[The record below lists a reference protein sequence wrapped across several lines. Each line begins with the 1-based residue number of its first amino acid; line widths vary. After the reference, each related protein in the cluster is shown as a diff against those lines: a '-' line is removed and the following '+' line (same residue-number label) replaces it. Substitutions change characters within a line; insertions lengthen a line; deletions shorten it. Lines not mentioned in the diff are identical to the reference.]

1 MAKNAFYHRQV
12 AIKNLPEWAKTAPDT
27 LPWVFTY
34 SRKAEYL
41 DNVCEN
47 QDDFL
52 CWSSILSLRPYAEPA
67 FLPSKQGHIMRT
79 KIVATIGP
87 ASNSREKLHELAEA
101 GVSVFRLNFS
111 HGTATDFVNIIK
123 NIREVER
130 AIGRPITIMQDL
142 SGPKI
147 RLGVVPEGT
156 IDVEKGMHLLLG
168 PSQSRI
174 DEMPYLPFDH
184 EEILESLEPGDRL
197 VLADGGLQFIVQT
210 RRDDSLVL
218 LEADNSGIVTSRK
231 GLALPGKATKVRAL
245 TDKDKKDLAD
255 GLKLGVDAVAISYV
269 QTADDVREAKELI
282 AAAGQSLPVVVK
294 LERQSA
300 VDNLADIL
308 AETDVVM
315 VARGD
320 LGVECP
326 LPLLPALQKHIIS
339 ACNKASKPVIVA
351 TQMLLSMV
359 NSPAPTRAETTDVA
373 NAVLDGAD
381 CVMLSEET
389 AMGNFPVDTVRYMRR
404 ITDEAEKLLLLNHN
418 LEEPDADKG
427 IPEFLAYS
435 ACLLANKAKARA
447 IVSHSLSGSSARQV
461 SARRPPQQIYA
472 LTPDPV
478 TVKALNF
485 VWGVKPIFV
494 DRPQEEPSHL
504 IRAEQF
510 IHNCEDFGADD
521 CAVITAGQVKGS
533 SSTPRGTNL
542 VKIYWK

>member
-1 MAKNAFYHRQV
+1 MK
-12 AIKNLPEWAKTAPDT
+12 
-27 LPWVFTY
+27 
-34 SRKAEYL
+34 
-41 DNVCEN
+41 
-47 QDDFL
+47 
-52 CWSSILSLRPYAEPA
+52 
-67 FLPSKQGHIMRT
+67 T

-87 ASNSREKLHELAEA
+87 ASNSSEKLLALAEA

-111 HGTATDFVNIIK
+111 HGGAADFVAIIDR
-123 NIREVER
+123 IREVER
-130 AIGRPITIMQDL
+130 ALGRPITIMQDL

-147 RLGVVPEGT
+147 RLGVLPEKT
-156 IDVEKGMHLLLG
+156 ISVSKGMRLVLG
-168 PSQSRI
+168 PTDRRVA
-174 DEMPYLPFDH
+174 DAPYLPFDH
-184 EEILESLEPGDRL
+184 DVILESLVPGDRM
-197 VLADGGLQFIVQT
+197 VLADGGLQFVVQE
-210 RRDDSLVL
+210 RRADGLVT
-218 LEADNSGIVTSRK
+218 LEAENAGLVTSRK

-245 TDKDKKDLAD
+245 TEKDKKDLAD
-255 GLKLGVDAVAISYV
+255 GLKLGVDAVAVSYV

-282 AAAGQSLPVVVK
+282 AAAGKSIPVVVK

-300 VDNLADIL
+300 VDNLDAIL
-308 AETDVVM
+308 HETDVVM

-326 LPLLPALQKHIIS
+326 LPHLPALQKRIIS

-389 AMGNFPVDTVRYMRR
+389 AMGNFPVETVRYMRR
-404 ITDEAEKLLLLNHN
+404 ITDEAESLLLLNRK

-435 ACLLANKAKARA
+435 ACLLADKAGARA
-447 IVSHSLSGSSARQV
+447 LVSHSLSGSSARQV
-461 SARRPPQQIYA
+461 SARRPSQPIYA

-485 VWGVKPIFV
+485 VWGVEPVFV
-494 DRPQEEPSHL
+494 ENPEEEPSPL
-504 IRAEQF
+504 IRAENF
-510 IHNCEDFGADD
+510 IHNSPEFAPND

-533 SSTPRGTNL
+533 SATPRGTNL